1 MAGESYYNILGIK
14 ETASKD
20 EIKKAYRQK
29 SLKYHPDKNPSE
41 DAQEVFVKINEAYE
55 ILGDDE
61 KRNEYDF
68 VSKTFAAGG
77 HPQGGGTMHMNVDDL
92 FQGLFGFNPH
102 NPGKMGGMGGMGGIP
117 GGIPG
122 GFPFGNI
129 HVFQGNMPFP
139 GNMGSV
145 QRLAPIVKHITI
157 TMEQVM
163 TGSNIPIDIERWIVQ
178 EGSKVFENETI
189 YVEVPQGADDNE
201 LIVLKDK
208 GNVSNEMCKGDIKV
222 FIKVEPH
229 KVFKRNG
236 LDLIVEKR
244 ISLKESLCGFK
255 FELSHL
261 NGKTYTINN
270 NEGSIVT
277 PAYFKS
283 IPEMGLKRNIHVGNL
298 VITFEIEFPETL
310 TSEQIKQLKSIL

>member
-1 MAGESYYNILGIK
+1 MGGDSYYNILGVSDN
-14 ETASKD
+14 ASKD

-29 SLKYHPDKNPSE
+29 SLKYHPDKNPSKE
-41 DAQEVFVKINEAYE
+41 AQDVFVKINEAYE
-55 ILGDDE
+55 ILGDDD
-61 KRNEYDF
+61 KRREYDF
-68 VSKTFAAGG
+68 VSNTFSGSGG
-77 HPQGGGTMHMNVDDL
+77 FPQGGGTMHMNMDDL
-92 FQGLFGFNPH
+92 FQGIFGFNPH
-102 NPGKMGGMGGMGGIP
+102 NPGQMGGM
-117 GGIPG
+117 PG

-163 TGSNIPIDIERWIVQ
+163 TGTNIPIDIERWIVQ

-236 LDLIVEKR
+236 LDLIVEKC

-283 IPEMGLKRNIHVGNL
+283 IPDMGLKRNGHVGNL
-298 VITFEIEFPETL
+298 VITFEINFPETL
-310 TSEQIKQLKSIL
+310 TSEKIKQLKSIL

>member
-1 MAGESYYNILGIK
+1 MGGESYYNILGVT
-14 ETASKD
+14 EAASKD

-41 DAQEVFVKINEAYE
+41 DAREVFIKINEAYE
-55 ILGDDE
+55 ILGDDD
-61 KRNEYDF
+61 KRREYDF
-68 VSKTFAAGG
+68 VSKTFPGG
-77 HPQGGGTMHMNVDDL
+77 GFPQGGGAMHMNMDDL
-92 FQGLFGFNPH
+92 FQGLFGINPH
-102 NPGKMGGMGGMGGIP
+102 NPGPMGGMGGIP
-117 GGIPG
+117 GGI
-122 GFPFGNI
+122 PFGNI
-129 HVFQGNMPFP
+129 HVFQGNMPFS
-139 GNMGSV
+139 GNMNSI
-145 QRLAPIVKHITI
+145 QRLTPIVKNITI

-163 TGSNIPIDIERWIVQ
+163 TGTNIPIDIERWIVQ
-178 EGSKVFENETI
+178 DGTKVFEKETI
-189 YVEVPQGADDNE
+189 YVEIPQGADDNE
-201 LIVLKDK
+201 LIILKDK

-222 FIKVEPH
+222 FIKIEPH
-229 KVFKRNG
+229 KLFKRNG

-283 IPEMGLKRNIHVGNL
+283 IPNMGLKRNNHTGNL
-298 VITFEIEFPETL
+298 VITFDIDFPETL